1 MPKQL
6 FIKGQSG
13 NPKGKPKGTRHTA
26 TQISYALMEG
36 RLEQVLETVLER
48 AVGGDITACKM
59 IIDKVLPC
67 PKDRSIN
74 IALPRID
81 DLFDQLSG
89 TKYFSSIDLQQGY
102 HQVLIPEKDVEKTA
116 FRTPFGHYQFCV
128 LCFGLT
134 NAPATFMRF
143 MDRVFAP
150 YLPPPQNRP

>member
-36 RLEQVLETVLER
+36 RLEQVLETVVER

-81 DLFDQLSG
+81 DLKGVSFAQ
-89 TKYFSSIDLQQGY
+89 TKILEAVSNGEVTPNEGERITSIIESRRK
-102 HQVLIPEKDVEKTA
+102 LIETIELEA
-116 FRTPFGHYQFCV
+116 RISR
-128 LCFGLT
+128 LESR
-134 NAPATFMRF
+134 NES
-143 MDRVFAP
+143 
-150 YLPPPQNRP
+150 

>member
-81 DLFDQLSG
+81 DLKGVSLAQ
-89 TKYFSSIDLQQGY
+89 TKILEAVSNGEVTPNEGERITSIIESRRK
-102 HQVLIPEKDVEKTA
+102 LIETIELEA
-116 FRTPFGHYQFCV
+116 RISR
-128 LCFGLT
+128 LESR
-134 NAPATFMRF
+134 NES
-143 MDRVFAP
+143 
-150 YLPPPQNRP
+150 